1 VIEIKET
8 SRARAVNMHFFLGNH
23 LQKSTKHCAHAVII
37 HFCLSV
43 ATRCRSEPAAA
54 AAEAAEAAA
63 EAAEAAGAA
72 EAAQHQHK
80 QHKQHKL
87 HKLHKLHQQQHKR
100 SDSSTLQ

>member
-1 VIEIKET
+1 MIEIKET

-54 AAEAAEAAA
+54 EAAEAAA

-80 QHKQHKL
+80 QHK
-87 HKLHKLHQQQHKR
+87 LHKLHQQQHKR